1 MDWQSLVEECSGF
14 SVSQEEV
21 TEYMP
26 DAKRKLNGII
36 DHEGDADGTRN
47 EACYLAMLLGGIIL
61 VERLSKLMIK

>member
-1 MDWQSLVEECSGF
+1 
-14 SVSQEEV
+14 
-21 TEYMP
+21 MP

-47 EACYLAMLLGGIIL
+47 EACYLAMLLGEIIL